1 MKYLSRTI
9 GTVLLAIAGAVLVAG
24 CLSPSQ
30 VNASAGVAV
39 SDDETAT
46 KARELWEKVL
56 EAKGGRERLRKITN
70 LYVVADQGQG
80 YRQSTLNVFPDYRFD
95 FAYEPVEENTSIEVS
110 NAKKGIVWWQIHG
123 NAAKPRKY
131 EAEDVYRNL
140 HAQVI
145 YLLVTSDID
154 PVPLRLRKEW
164 LGLKRVDVIEV
175 EAQGWRVDY
184 YIDPKT
190 HLPLRVV
197 LPNGLKAHERG
208 DMNHVITLDDYA
220 AVDGVM
226 MPHKATHTYTT
237 NPEKLED
244 RLKFEINAAYDP
256 QVFEVA
262 PTRRTNGESWRA
274 KKVNANGS

>member
-1 MKYLSRTI
+1 MKYLRRIISAMMVASAVV
-9 GTVLLAIAGAVLVAG
+9 VLIVG
-24 CLSPSQ
+24 CLSA
-30 VNASAGVAV
+30 ASAGVAV

-46 KARELWEKVL
+46 QARALWETVL

-70 LYVVADQGQG
+70 LYVAAEGRG

-95 FAYEPVEENTSIEVS
+95 FSYDSERENTAIEVS
-110 NAKKGIVWWQIHG
+110 NARKGIVWWQLQG
-123 NAAKPRKY
+123 NEARPRKY

-140 HAQVI
+140 LQQFI
-145 YLLVTSDID
+145 YLLVTSDVD

-164 LGLKRVDVIEV
+164 IGLKRVDVIEA

-208 DMNHVITLDDYA
+208 DMNHIVALEDYA

-226 MPHKATHTYTT
+226 MPHRATHTYTT
-237 NPEKLED
+237 NPQRWKD
-244 RLKFEINAAYDP
+244 QLKFEINAAYDP
-256 QVFEVA
+256 QIFEQA
-262 PTRRTNGESWRA
+262 PTSRTGGEAWRA
-274 KKVNANGS
+274 KKVNVDGP